1 MRPRLSGITCG
12 LLAAL
17 MLSLGCG
24 AGETGLPHFGPDERP
39 NVLIVLVDVLRRDH
53 LGVYGYPL
61 DTTPNIDAFAAEGF
75 RFEQMYSHS
84 TWTKPS
90 VATLFTSVY
99 PDQHGLGRVGF
110 EDDGGFH
117 TDVLPES
124 LETMAE
130 VFQAAGYR
138 TGSVGANV
146 HIQEKTGFAQGF
158 KGFWMKRLTKGRGL
172 NAQLQSWFD
181 LDPETKQ
188 PFFAYLHYMDAHWP
202 YFRRVGG
209 KDFGNTTLKNK
220 PPQTWQAVPAW
231 AKQHLDE
238 EGIAALTA
246 RYDHEIA
253 YVDKAF
259 GELLADLEV
268 RGLADDT
275 IVVFIADHGEGLYEH
290 GFLQHSSEP
299 YPEVTEVPLI
309 IRLPP
314 AYEITP
320 GTSPA
325 MVGLVDVMPT
335 VLDLV
340 GLEVPAQVQGRSLTP
355 LMLGE
360 RLRERPVY
368 SDGLGVR
375 AMRSSRH
382 TVFLGSLEP
391 SPGSAEEA
399 SSEQVTSGQAAAM
412 RCFDRATDP
421 QELAPL
427 AEPSE
432 TCIRM
437 ASALATLVRGFESQ
451 AVSGEPG
458 GTVEFNAE
466 EIEELKALGYLD

>member
-1 MRPRLSGITCG
+1 MRHLSAR
-12 LLAAL
+12 LLATGCAL
-17 MLSLGCG
+17 SISPLLLGGCG
-24 AGETGLPHFGPDERP
+24 GVDSGLPRFAPDERP
-39 NVLIVLVDVLRRDH
+39 NVLVVLVDVLRRDH

-110 EDDGGFH
+110 EADAGFH
-117 TDVLPES
+117 TDVLPPS

-146 HIQEKTGFAQGF
+146 HIQEKTGFGQGF
-158 KGFWMKRLTKGRGL
+158 DGFWMKRLTKGRGL

-181 LDPETKQ
+181 LDTEGR

-209 KDFGNTTLKNK
+209 KDFGSTKLKSQ

-231 AKQHLDE
+231 AEKYLDE

-259 GELLADLEV
+259 GELLADLEA
-268 RGLADDT
+268 RGLADET
-275 IVVFIADHGEGLYEH
+275 IVVFLADHGEGLYEH

-309 IRLPP
+309 VRLPP
-314 AYEITP
+314 AYKIAP

-325 MVGLVDVMPT
+325 VVGLVDVMPT

-340 GLEVPAQVQGRSLTP
+340 GLPVPAQSQGRSLAP
-355 LMLGE
+355 LMLGQ
-360 RLRERPVY
+360 RLRERPAY

-382 TVFLGSLEP
+382 TVFLETGSP
-391 SPGSAEEA
+391 DQTA
-399 SSEQVTSGQAAAM
+399 SK
-412 RCFDRATDP
+412 CFDRASDP
-421 QELAPL
+421 KELAPL
-427 AEPSE
+427 AQPTEA
-432 TCIRM
+432 CRRM
-437 ASALATLVRGFESQ
+437 ASALATLVRGFEAQ
-451 AVSGEPG
+451 AASGEPG
-458 GTVEFNAE
+458 GTVEFDAD